1 MDAPLFD
8 IPRHSA
14 AHGCTAYRKELGGR
28 SVDAHQCCIV
38 EHVRTDT
45 PARSHVRSAAALRM
59 KNSVRDSLSHVK
71 PSKERQHRVIL
82 GFNRLSRTMLVE
94 NKMAFPQKL
103 AIATLGMVS
112 AVAIAGAPAAANK

>member
-71 PSKERQHRVIL
+71 PSKERLHRVIF
-82 GFNRLSRTMLVE
+82 GVQPARENYVRGEQDGIPAKTRNRNCNARHGQCRC
-94 NKMAFPQKL
+94 NRWY
-103 AIATLGMVS
+103 
-112 AVAIAGAPAAANK
+112 AGGR